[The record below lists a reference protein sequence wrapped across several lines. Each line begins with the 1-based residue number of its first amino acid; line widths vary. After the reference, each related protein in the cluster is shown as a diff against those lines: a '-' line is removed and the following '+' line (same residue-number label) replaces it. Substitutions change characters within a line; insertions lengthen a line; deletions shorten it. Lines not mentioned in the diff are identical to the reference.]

1 MRGIIRLMKTMSV
14 GSLLLLPTGGMVAQ
28 TLANTQNNEAFRMAV
43 ISDVH
48 VMDPAL
54 LLQDGKAFE
63 SYITHDRKMLRE
75 SVAILRVFTER
86 LIAEHPQVVL
96 ITGDLTKD
104 GEMASHRFLID
115 SCLVKLQHAGIQPLV
130 IPGNHD
136 VNNPHAVSF
145 KGDTTERVPTVSA
158 GEFAALYADYGYGTA
173 LACDEHSLSYVFEP
187 AGSNLRILAID
198 ACKYEENDFEKSIC
212 RHDGR
217 IKPQTMKFI
226 AQQVAD
232 ARREGK
238 RIIGMIHHGVVSH
251 WKYQNRVMKGYLVD
265 DWKSVAARFAKMGLE
280 VVFTGHS
287 HAQDIACHK
296 SGKATI
302 YDVETGSAVTYPSP
316 YRIVSITDQ
325 EMEISSKFI
334 ENIPHVLNGI
344 SFTEHA
350 KEVLRNGVASYVES
364 AFPASVPDSLKQ
376 TAARCAGEA
385 LIANC
390 RGDEKLAENDRKEIE
405 EIADALRKYSARCA
419 TIFRIATTVMRNDVF
434 PTDNEFTLRF
444 RLRIAE

>member
-1 MRGIIRLMKTMSV
+1 
-14 GSLLLLPTGGMVAQ
+14 
-28 TLANTQNNEAFRMAV
+28 
-43 ISDVH
+43 
-48 VMDPAL
+48 
-54 LLQDGKAFE
+54 
-63 SYITHDRKMLRE
+63 
-75 SVAILRVFTER
+75 
-86 LIAEHPQVVL
+86 
-96 ITGDLTKD
+96 
-104 GEMASHRFLID
+104 
-115 SCLVKLQHAGIQPLV
+115 
-130 IPGNHD
+130 
-136 VNNPHAVSF
+136 
-145 KGDTTERVPTVSA
+145 
-158 GEFAALYADYGYGTA
+158 
-173 LACDEHSLSYVFEP
+173 
-187 AGSNLRILAID
+187 
-198 ACKYEENDFEKSIC
+198 
-212 RHDGR
+212 
-217 IKPQTMKFI
+217 MKFI

-334 ENIPHVLNGI
+334 EDIPHVLNGI